1 MFHEP
6 CWKRSNQKQMP
17 PRKRSTGSRP
27 VRNRGSGG
35 KGGGKEKDAIVRK
48 ICKISFLPIFGI
60 NPLSLSRDIFLLF
73 YSKRDGIKIQR
84 SAKMEKKYQRGK
96 EIESGVQKR
105 PTVPSFRN
113 LSRATALPDHR
124 ELLLFFPS
132 LFSTPPR

>member
-6 CWKRSNQKQMP
+6 RWKRSNQKQMP
-17 PRKRSTGSRP
+17 PEKKINWVAKPCETVAQVKKGE
-27 VRNRGSGG
+27 G
-35 KGGGKEKDAIVRK
+35 KK
-48 ICKISFLPIFGI
+48 KISFLPIFGI
-60 NPLSLSRDIFLLF
+60 NPLSRDIFFTIL

-84 SAKMEKKYQRGK
+84 SVKMGEKISETERGK

-105 PTVPSFRN
+105 RAVPSFRN

-132 LFSTPPR
+132 LFFTPPR